1 MTTTRHPSGLTTYQ
15 AVLQSWMCHPDWDV
29 PTHIAWLEEEG
40 YDLGALYG
48 GTRAEIIGG
57 WLDKMRAAAAAG
69 RQAATA
75 ATRPDV
81 AEVLHSLAVLA
92 RARITAAELE
102 PGDQVLYRLGDEGEY
117 LLGTVVESGRPHLLD
132 GLMPWR
138 VSIDRA
144 DGGTD
149 TFGCSPEWTGAR
161 IVRP

>member
-1 MTTTRHPSGLTTYQ
+1 MSTPTHPSGLTAYQ

-29 PTHIAWLEEEG
+29 EAHMGWLKGEG
-40 YDLGALYG
+40 YDLGVIP
-48 GTRAEIIGG
+48 RADVNR
-57 WLDKMRAAAAAG
+57 WLAKMRAAATEGRRAASV
-69 RQAATA
+69 

-92 RARITAAELE
+92 RARITAAELA

-161 IVRP
+161 AVRP